1 MHSSSGRGKVG
12 GELLDAYGAPGSP
25 TDDSHIIIIIIII
38 TIAII
43 IIIIIIIVIIIIMVI
58 IIIIIIRDL
67 SDLIV
72 SDSRSADP
80 RLADGPHSGW
90 PPRS

>member
-38 TIAII
+38 IAI